1 MKRQGLALVAGAALV
16 AGLIGANFG
25 VAQAN
30 ADSTAA
36 APQKAAVVCAD
47 ANGAEQA
54 VVRAEAPAP
63 ANAEVAC
70 AAADGAE
77 QVGTS
82 AEGLEQ
88 PASPDSGKAGD
99 VTSAA
104 APAGISKASSP
115 KAAEGQIAL
124 AIVPSDDATT
134 VDVSR

>member
-1 MKRQGLALVAGAALV
+1 MKRQALALVAGAALV

-36 APQKAAVVCAD
+36 APQKVACAT

-54 VVRAEAPAP
+54 VVRAKAPAP

-77 QVGTS
+77 QVGAP

-88 PASPDSGKAGD
+88 PASPDGGKAGE

-104 APAGISKASSP
+104 APAGISRASSP
-115 KAAEGQIAL
+115 KAADGQIAP